1 MKGACL
7 IESMPSRRVAKE
19 GQISLLL
26 VHSAHGC
33 PAQRVTRAWEV
44 GSVHSPVRQQKDCI
58 YLCYL
63 HVYVAAKLISF
74 LTKFLPGNWQSGVL
88 SKITMSPAIS
98 VSTDSS

>member
-1 MKGACL
+1 MCPVGELQK
-7 IESMPSRRVAKE
+7 K
-19 GQISLLL
+19 GQINLLL

-63 HVYVAAKLISF
+63 HVYVAAKFISF

-88 SKITMSPAIS
+88 SKIAMPPAIS